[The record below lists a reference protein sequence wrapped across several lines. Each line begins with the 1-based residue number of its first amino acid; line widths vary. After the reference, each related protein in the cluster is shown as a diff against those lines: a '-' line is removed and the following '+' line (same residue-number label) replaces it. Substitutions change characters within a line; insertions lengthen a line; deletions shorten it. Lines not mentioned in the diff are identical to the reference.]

1 MQNYVRELD
10 QKGRATYRDKV
21 KDLEGGQVAINK
33 LYSEQLNK
41 EKLEQRLANKQIWA
55 EVKPRMDKGQRQLI
69 YWSLENQK

>member
-41 EKLEQRLANKQIWA
+41 EKLEQRLANQIWA

-69 YWSLENQK
+69 Y

>member
-33 LYSEQLNK
+33 LYSEQLI
-41 EKLEQRLANKQIWA
+41 ANSTCDNIH
-55 EVKPRMDKGQRQLI
+55 L
-69 YWSLENQK
+69 L

>member
-41 EKLEQRLANKQIWA
+41 EKLEQRLANQIWA